1 MPDTAVHVLDDDP
14 TIRRSVARLLQ
25 ASGWPV
31 TVHESI
37 SGFLAASVSGSV
49 GCLLL
54 DVRLGHGSGLDLLE
68 ELEHDRSPL
77 GVVLISGFGDVASTV
92 RAMRHG
98 AVDFLTKPFEE
109 HDLLAAVS
117 AAAERSRARASEMGE
132 LSRAVKRFDRLTPRE
147 REVCLL
153 VSQGFLNKQI
163 AGKLGMAEKTVKVHR
178 GRVMSKMAVGS
189 VAELV
194 RLVDRVTLPDT

>member
-14 TIRRSVARLLQ
+14 TVRRSVSRLLQ

-31 TVHESI
+31 TVHESVP
-37 SGFLAASVSGSV
+37 GFLAASVSASA

-54 DVRLGHGSGLDLLE
+54 DVRLGHASGLDLLE

-98 AVDFLTKPFEE
+98 AVDFLTKPFEAE
-109 HDLLAAVS
+109 DLLAAVS
-117 AAAERSRARASEMGE
+117 VAAERSRARAAEMEE
-132 LSRAVKRFDRLTPRE
+132 LSRAVERFERLTPRE

-153 VSQGFLNKQI
+153 VSQGLLNKQI
-163 AGKLGMAEKTVKVHR
+163 AGELGMAEKTVKVHR
-178 GRVMSKMAVGS
+178 GRVMSKLAVGS

-194 RLVDRVTLPDT
+194 RLVDRVTGAST

>member
-14 TIRRSVARLLQ
+14 TIRRSVARLLK

-37 SGFLAASVSGSV
+37 SGFLDASVSGSA

-54 DVRLGHGSGLDLLE
+54 DVRLGQASGLDLLE
-68 ELEHDRSPL
+68 ALEHDRSPL

-117 AAAERSRARASEMGE
+117 AAAERSQARASEMGE
-132 LSRAVKRFDRLTPRE
+132 LSRAVERFDRLTPRE
-147 REVCLL
+147 REVCVL
-153 VSQGFLNKQI
+153 VSQGLLNKQI

-194 RLVDRVTLPDT
+194 RLVDRVTISDT